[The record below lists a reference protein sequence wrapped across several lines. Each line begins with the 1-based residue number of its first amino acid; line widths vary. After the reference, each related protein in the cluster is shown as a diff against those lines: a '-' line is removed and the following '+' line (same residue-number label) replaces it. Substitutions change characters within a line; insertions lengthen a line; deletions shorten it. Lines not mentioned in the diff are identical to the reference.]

1 MSKANKYA
9 SLVADGII
17 SDEDLNSAMS
27 RASSENND
35 IESILL
41 NELKLSRQNVG
52 KCLEDFYNIPYH
64 MYDGSILPDS
74 LFSGLNKDF
83 LRRNNWVPLADEKDT
98 AIILIDDPSDEN
110 KIDNIPNKFSKKKIE
125 LRVGLKSDIH
135 DYLSNASNG
144 NKGADQA
151 DDNYADNSV
160 AALISE
166 LKTEEFHSA
175 ADADDFD
182 EVTKLHEAGSTI
194 VRLVNK
200 ILTDAHQQNASDIHF
215 EPGLGKKKMTIRFRK
230 DGVCKIYQTIPNLY
244 KFAIISRIK
253 IMAKLNIAE
262 KRLPQ
267 DGKIL
272 MRHKQGQI
280 ECRVA
285 TLPTVGGNE
294 DAVVRILADSKPI
307 PLTKMNFSKRDLDL
321 IQEKVKKPYGLVL
334 AVGPTGSGKTTTLHS
349 CLGSINTPD
358 KKIWTAEDPVEI
370 TQEGLRQVQ
379 MLDKIGLNFAK
390 ALRSFLRG
398 DPDVIM
404 VGEMRDAET
413 CSIALEASLTGHLV
427 FSTLHTNSAPETI
440 IRLIDMGMNP
450 LHFADALLVVIA
462 QRLVHTLCK
471 KCKEDYH
478 PTKEEFDLLVE
489 EYGVDKF
496 SSLGIKYKDSLM
508 LKRPVGCKKCEET
521 GLAGRTG
528 LYEVLEGTPEL
539 KSLVMKG
546 ATVQVLRKQAISDGM
561 TTLKQD
567 GIQKVFKGEC
577 DLKHVN
583 AVCLF

>member
-1 MSKANKYA
+1 MSKKNKY
-9 SLVADGII
+9 SGLVANGII
-17 SDEDLNSAMS
+17 SSEDLNSAIS
-27 RASSENND
+27 RASLENID
-35 IESILL
+35 IENIFLD
-41 NELKLSRQNVG
+41 ELKLSRKDIG
-52 KCLEDFYNIPYH
+52 KSLEDFYNIPYQ
-64 MYDGSILPDS
+64 MYDGSNLPGS
-74 LFSGLNKDF
+74 LFAGLNKDF
-83 LRRNNWVPLADEKDT
+83 LRRYKWVPLTNEKDT

-110 KIDNIPNKFSKKKIE
+110 KINNIPNKFSKKKIE

-135 DYLSNASNG
+135 DFLDSTSNG
-144 NKGADQA
+144 NKDADQGF
-151 DDNYADNSV
+151 DNDVEFSIG
-160 AALISE
+160 ALISA
-166 LKTEEFHSA
+166 LKSEEFHSA
-175 ADADDFD
+175 ADLD
-182 EVTKLHEAGSTI
+182 EVTKLHEASSTI
-194 VRLVNK
+194 VKLVDK
-200 ILTDAHQQNASDIHF
+200 VFIDAQQQNVSDIHF

-230 DGVCKIYQTIPNLY
+230 DGICKIYQTIPYLY

-272 MRHKQGQI
+272 MKHKQGQI

-294 DAVVRILADSKPI
+294 DAVIRILADSKPI
-307 PLTKMNFSKRDLDL
+307 AITKMNFSKRDLNL
-321 IQEKVKKPYGLVL
+321 IQEKVKKPYGLIL

-349 CLGSINTPD
+349 CLGSINAPE

-379 MLDKIGLNFAK
+379 ILEKIGLNFAR

-413 CSIALEASLTGHLV
+413 CSISLEASLTGHLV

-440 IRLIDMGMNP
+440 TRLVDMGMNP
-450 LHFADALLVVIA
+450 LHFADALLLVIA

-478 PTKEEFDLLVE
+478 PTKEEFDILVE
-489 EYGVDKF
+489 QYGADEF
-496 SSLGIKYKDSLM
+496 SSLGIEYKDSLM
-508 LKRPVGCKKCEET
+508 LKRPVGCKNCEET

-528 LYEVLEGTPEL
+528 IYEILEGTSEL
-539 KSLVMKG
+539 KNLIMKG
-546 ATVQVLRKQAISDGM
+546 ATVEVLRKQAISDGM

-567 GIQKVFKGEC
+567 GIKKVFKGEC

-583 AVCLF
+583 AVCLL

>member
-1 MSKANKYA
+1 MSKKNKY
-9 SLVADGII
+9 SGLVANGII
-17 SDEDLNSAMS
+17 SSEDLNSAIS
-27 RASSENND
+27 RASLENID
-35 IESILL
+35 IENIFLD
-41 NELKLSRQNVG
+41 ELKLSRKDIG
-52 KCLEDFYNIPYH
+52 KSLEDFYNIPYQ
-64 MYDGSILPDS
+64 MYDGSNLPGS
-74 LFSGLNKDF
+74 LFAGLNKDF
-83 LRRNNWVPLADEKDT
+83 LRRYKWVPLTNEKDT

-110 KIDNIPNKFSKKKIE
+110 KINNIPNKFSKKKIE

-135 DYLSNASNG
+135 DFLDSTSNG
-144 NKGADQA
+144 NKDADQGF
-151 DDNYADNSV
+151 DNDVEFSIG
-160 AALISE
+160 ALISA
-166 LKTEEFHSA
+166 LKSEEFHSV
-175 ADADDFD
+175 ADLD
-182 EVTKLHEAGSTI
+182 EVTKLHEASSTI
-194 VRLVNK
+194 VKLVDK
-200 ILTDAHQQNASDIHF
+200 VFIDAQRQNVSDIHF

-230 DGVCKIYQTIPNLY
+230 DGICKIYQTIPYLY

-272 MRHKQGQI
+272 MKHKQGQI

-294 DAVVRILADSKPI
+294 DAVIRILADSKPI
-307 PLTKMNFSKRDLDL
+307 AITKMNFSKRDLNL
-321 IQEKVKKPYGLVL
+321 IQEKVKKPYGLIL

-349 CLGSINTPD
+349 CLGSINAPE

-379 MLDKIGLNFAK
+379 ILEKIGLNFAR

-413 CSIALEASLTGHLV
+413 CSISLEASLTGHLV

-440 IRLIDMGMNP
+440 TRLVDMGMNP
-450 LHFADALLVVIA
+450 LHFADALLLVIA

-478 PTKEEFDLLVE
+478 PTKEEFDMLVE
-489 EYGVDKF
+489 EYGVDEF
-496 SSLGIKYKDSLM
+496 SSLDIEYKDSLM
-508 LKRPVGCKKCEET
+508 LKRPVGCKNCEGT

-528 LYEVLEGTPEL
+528 IYEILEGTSEL
-539 KSLVMKG
+539 KNLIMKG
-546 ATVQVLRKQAISDGM
+546 ATVEVLRKQAISDGM

-567 GIQKVFKGEC
+567 GIKKVFKGEC

-583 AVCLF
+583 AVCLL

>member
-1 MSKANKYA
+1 MSKKNKY
-9 SLVADGII
+9 SGLVANGII
-17 SDEDLNSAMS
+17 SSEDLNSAIS
-27 RASSENND
+27 RASLENID
-35 IESILL
+35 IENIFLD
-41 NELKLSRQNVG
+41 ELKLSRKDIG
-52 KCLEDFYNIPYH
+52 KSLEDFYNIPYQ
-64 MYDGSILPDS
+64 MYDGSNLPGS
-74 LFSGLNKDF
+74 LFAGLNKDF
-83 LRRNNWVPLADEKDT
+83 LRRYKWVPLKNEKDT

-110 KIDNIPNKFSKKKIE
+110 KINNIPNKFSKKKIE

-135 DYLSNASNG
+135 DFLDSTSNG
-144 NKGADQA
+144 NKDADQGF
-151 DDNYADNSV
+151 DNDVEFSIG
-160 AALISE
+160 ALISA
-166 LKTEEFHSA
+166 LKSEEFHSA
-175 ADADDFD
+175 ADLD
-182 EVTKLHEAGSTI
+182 EVTKLHKASSTI
-194 VRLVNK
+194 VKLVDK
-200 ILTDAHQQNASDIHF
+200 VFIDAQRQNVSDIHF

-230 DGVCKIYQTIPNLY
+230 DGICKIYQTIPYLY

-272 MRHKQGQI
+272 MKHKQGQI

-294 DAVVRILADSKPI
+294 DAVIRILADSKPI
-307 PLTKMNFSKRDLDL
+307 AITKMNFSKRDLNL
-321 IQEKVKKPYGLVL
+321 IQEKVKKPYGLIL

-349 CLGSINTPD
+349 CLGSINAPE

-379 MLDKIGLNFAK
+379 ILEKIGLNFAR

-404 VGEMRDAET
+404 VGEMRDPET
-413 CSIALEASLTGHLV
+413 CSISLEASLTGHLV

-440 IRLIDMGMNP
+440 TRLVDMGMNP
-450 LHFADALLVVIA
+450 LHFADALLLVIA

-478 PTKEEFDLLVE
+478 PTKEEFDILVE
-489 EYGVDKF
+489 QYGADEF
-496 SSLGIKYKDSLM
+496 SSLGIEYKDSLM
-508 LKRPVGCKKCEET
+508 LKRPVGCKNCEET

-528 LYEVLEGTPEL
+528 IYEILEGTSEL
-539 KSLVMKG
+539 KKLIMKG
-546 ATVQVLRKQAISDGM
+546 ETVEVLRKQAISDGM

-567 GIQKVFKGEC
+567 GIKKVFKGEC

-583 AVCLF
+583 AVCLL

>member
-1 MSKANKYA
+1 MSKINKYTG
-9 SLVADGII
+9 LVASGII
-17 SDEDLNSAMS
+17 SDEDLNSAIS
-27 RASSENND
+27 RASLKNID
-35 IESILL
+35 IENIFL
-41 NELKLSRQNVG
+41 NELKLSREDIG

-74 LFSGLNKDF
+74 LFTGLNKDF

-125 LRVGLKSDIH
+125 LRIGLKSDIH
-135 DYLSNASNG
+135 DYLSDASNG
-144 NKGADQA
+144 NKGSDQA
-151 DDNYADNSV
+151 DANSTDNSV

-166 LKTEEFHSA
+166 LKTEEFHSS

-307 PLTKMNFSKRDLDL
+307 PLTKMNFLS
-321 IQEKVKKPYGLVL
+321 V
-334 AVGPTGSGKTTTLHS
+334 
-349 CLGSINTPD
+349 
-358 KKIWTAEDPVEI
+358 IWT
-370 TQEGLRQVQ
+370 
-379 MLDKIGLNFAK
+379 
-390 ALRSFLRG
+390 
-398 DPDVIM
+398 
-404 VGEMRDAET
+404 
-413 CSIALEASLTGHLV
+413 
-427 FSTLHTNSAPETI
+427 
-440 IRLIDMGMNP
+440 
-450 LHFADALLVVIA
+450 
-462 QRLVHTLCK
+462 
-471 KCKEDYH
+471 
-478 PTKEEFDLLVE
+478 
-489 EYGVDKF
+489 
-496 SSLGIKYKDSLM
+496 
-508 LKRPVGCKKCEET
+508 
-521 GLAGRTG
+521 
-528 LYEVLEGTPEL
+528 
-539 KSLVMKG
+539 
-546 ATVQVLRKQAISDGM
+546 
-561 TTLKQD
+561 
-567 GIQKVFKGEC
+567 
-577 DLKHVN
+577 
-583 AVCLF
+583 

>member
-1 MSKANKYA
+1 
-9 SLVADGII
+9 
-17 SDEDLNSAMS
+17 
-27 RASSENND
+27 
-35 IESILL
+35 
-41 NELKLSRQNVG
+41 
-52 KCLEDFYNIPYH
+52 
-64 MYDGSILPDS
+64 
-74 LFSGLNKDF
+74 
-83 LRRNNWVPLADEKDT
+83 
-98 AIILIDDPSDEN
+98 
-110 KIDNIPNKFSKKKIE
+110 
-125 LRVGLKSDIH
+125 
-135 DYLSNASNG
+135 
-144 NKGADQA
+144 
-151 DDNYADNSV
+151 
-160 AALISE
+160 
-166 LKTEEFHSA
+166 
-175 ADADDFD
+175 
-182 EVTKLHEAGSTI
+182 
-194 VRLVNK
+194 
-200 ILTDAHQQNASDIHF
+200 
-215 EPGLGKKKMTIRFRK
+215 
-230 DGVCKIYQTIPNLY
+230 
-244 KFAIISRIK
+244 
-253 IMAKLNIAE
+253 MAKLNIAE

-307 PLTKMNFSKRDLDL
+307 SITKMNFSKRDLSL
-321 IQEKVKKPYGLVL
+321 IQEKVKKPYGLIL

-379 MLDKIGLNFAK
+379 MLDKIGLNFST

-440 IRLIDMGMNP
+440 VRLVDMGMNP
-450 LHFADALLVVIA
+450 LHFSDALLLVIG

-478 PTKEEFDLLVE
+478 PTRAEFDLLAK
-489 EYGVDKF
+489 EYGEEEF
-496 SSLGIKYKDSLM
+496 LSLGIKYKDNLM

-528 LYEVLEGTPEL
+528 LYELLEGTPEIKNL
-539 KSLVMKG
+539 IMRG
-546 ATVQVLRKQAISDGM
+546 ATAEELRKQAISDGM

-583 AVCLF
+583 AVCLL

>member
-1 MSKANKYA
+1 MSKKNKY
-9 SLVADGII
+9 SGLVANGII
-17 SDEDLNSAMS
+17 SSEDLNSAIS
-27 RASSENND
+27 RASLENID
-35 IESILL
+35 IENIFLD
-41 NELKLSRQNVG
+41 ELKLSRKDIG
-52 KCLEDFYNIPYH
+52 KSLEDFYNIPYQ
-64 MYDGSILPDS
+64 MYDGSNLPSS
-74 LFSGLNKDF
+74 LFAGLNKDF
-83 LRRNNWVPLADEKDT
+83 LRRYKWVPLTNEKDT

-110 KIDNIPNKFSKKKIE
+110 KINNIPNKFSKKKIE

-135 DYLSNASNG
+135 DFLDSTSNSN
-144 NKGADQA
+144 KDADQGF
-151 DDNYADNSV
+151 DNDVEFSIG
-160 AALISE
+160 ALISA
-166 LKTEEFHSA
+166 LKSEEFHSA
-175 ADADDFD
+175 ADLD
-182 EVTKLHEAGSTI
+182 EVTKLHEASSTI
-194 VRLVNK
+194 VKLVDK
-200 ILTDAHQQNASDIHF
+200 VFIDAQRQNVSDIHF

-230 DGVCKIYQTIPNLY
+230 DGICKIYQTIPYLY

-272 MRHKQGQI
+272 MKHKQGQI

-294 DAVVRILADSKPI
+294 DAVIRILADSKPI
-307 PLTKMNFSKRDLDL
+307 AITKMNFSKRDLNL
-321 IQEKVKKPYGLVL
+321 IQEKVKKPYGLIL

-349 CLGSINTPD
+349 CLGSINAPE

-379 MLDKIGLNFAK
+379 ILEKIGLNFAR

-413 CSIALEASLTGHLV
+413 CSISLEASLTGHLV

-440 IRLIDMGMNP
+440 TRLVDMGMNP
-450 LHFADALLVVIA
+450 LHFADALLLVIA

-478 PTKEEFDLLVE
+478 PTKEEFDMLVE
-489 EYGVDKF
+489 EYGVDEF
-496 SSLGIKYKDSLM
+496 SSLDIEYKDSLM
-508 LKRPVGCKKCEET
+508 LKRPVGCKNCEET

-528 LYEVLEGTPEL
+528 IYEILEGTSEL
-539 KSLVMKG
+539 KNLIMKG
-546 ATVQVLRKQAISDGM
+546 ATVEVLRKQAISDGM

-567 GIQKVFKGEC
+567 GIKKVFKGEC

-583 AVCLF
+583 AVCLL

>member
-1 MSKANKYA
+1 MSKKNKY
-9 SLVADGII
+9 SGLVANGII
-17 SDEDLNSAMS
+17 SSEDLNSAIS
-27 RASSENND
+27 RASLENID
-35 IESILL
+35 IENIFLD
-41 NELKLSRQNVG
+41 ELKLSRKDIG
-52 KCLEDFYNIPYH
+52 KSLEDFYNIPYQ
-64 MYDGSILPDS
+64 MYDGSNLPGS
-74 LFSGLNKDF
+74 LFAGLNKDF
-83 LRRNNWVPLADEKDT
+83 LRRYKWVPLKNEKDT

-110 KIDNIPNKFSKKKIE
+110 KINNIPNKFSKKKIE

-135 DYLSNASNG
+135 DFLDSTSNG
-144 NKGADQA
+144 NKDADQGF
-151 DDNYADNSV
+151 DNDVEFSIG
-160 AALISE
+160 ALISA
-166 LKTEEFHSA
+166 LKSEEFHSV
-175 ADADDFD
+175 ADLD
-182 EVTKLHEAGSTI
+182 EVTKLHEASSTI
-194 VRLVNK
+194 VKLVDK
-200 ILTDAHQQNASDIHF
+200 VLIDAQRQNVSDIHF

-230 DGVCKIYQTIPNLY
+230 DGICKIYQTIPYLY

-272 MRHKQGQI
+272 MKHKQGQI

-294 DAVVRILADSKPI
+294 DAVIRILADSKPI
-307 PLTKMNFSKRDLDL
+307 AITKMNFSKRDLNL
-321 IQEKVKKPYGLVL
+321 IQEKVKKPYGLIL

-349 CLGSINTPD
+349 CLGSINAPE

-379 MLDKIGLNFAK
+379 ILEKIGLNFAR

-413 CSIALEASLTGHLV
+413 CSISLEASLTGHLV

-440 IRLIDMGMNP
+440 TRLVDMGMNP
-450 LHFADALLVVIA
+450 LHFADALLLVIA

-478 PTKEEFDLLVE
+478 PTKEEFDMLVE
-489 EYGVDKF
+489 EYGVDEF
-496 SSLGIKYKDSLM
+496 SSLDIEYKDSLM
-508 LKRPVGCKKCEET
+508 LKRPVGCKNCEGT

-528 LYEVLEGTPEL
+528 IYEILEGTSEL
-539 KSLVMKG
+539 KNLIMKG
-546 ATVQVLRKQAISDGM
+546 ETVEVLRKQAISDGM

-567 GIQKVFKGEC
+567 GIKKVFKGEC

-583 AVCLF
+583 AVCLL